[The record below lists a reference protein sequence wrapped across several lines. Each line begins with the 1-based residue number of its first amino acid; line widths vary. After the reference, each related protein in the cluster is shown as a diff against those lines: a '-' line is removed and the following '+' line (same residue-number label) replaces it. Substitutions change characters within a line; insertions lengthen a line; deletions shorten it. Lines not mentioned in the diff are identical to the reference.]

1 MIKIPEFKI
10 IPQLETTL
18 KEIAREMENLRERTI
33 SKETANNSLILQAA
47 DGSTWEI
54 KVDSAGAITTI
65 KLSG

>member
-18 KEIAREMENLRERTI
+18 KEIAREIENLRERTI
-33 SKETANNSLILQAA
+33 SNETANDSVLLQAP
-47 DGSTWEI
+47 DKSVWRVSVG
-54 KVDSAGAITTI
+54 DSGTITTT